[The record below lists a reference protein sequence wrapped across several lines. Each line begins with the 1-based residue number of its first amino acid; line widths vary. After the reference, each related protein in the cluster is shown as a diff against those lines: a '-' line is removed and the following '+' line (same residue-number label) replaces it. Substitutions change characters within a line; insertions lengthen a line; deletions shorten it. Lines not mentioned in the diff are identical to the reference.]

1 MITRIHDQ
9 SCIRDESI
17 DPQMITEKLK
27 NVDKIIRKVPEWL
40 NNPLWSAKA
49 TSALVDEGHTYEE
62 QELLGIGRGDE
73 TVESSA
79 SSSNSW
85 SGEGERSSR
94 IENQRNRGE
103 GEIDPDDQKNKY
115 HILGQQSSDPIL
127 PYFPGHSSSSPNFK
141 RCLPSDTKLDR
152 YLSALSKEVINLP
165 ELQSLASE
173 GIPDYGGLRAT
184 VWKLLLC
191 YLPRN
196 RDLWERELAR
206 KRSKYAALKEELLM
220 NPSEVT
226 RRMEEASRQN
236 KLDGKN
242 DEDGQL
248 SRHEITHGDHPL
260 SLGETS
266 VWNQFFQDIEIAE
279 QIERDVKRTHP
290 DMVFFSGESA
300 SSLENQEALK
310 RILFIFAKLNPSTHY
325 VQGMNEVLAPLY
337 HVFRTDP
344 DEGNAVNAEADAFF
358 CLVELLSNF
367 LDHFCQKLDN
377 SAVGIRSTMAQMTDL
392 LKKHD
397 EELWRHLDATTKV
410 NPQFYAFRWITTLF
424 TQEFSFPDCLRI
436 WDSLL
441 SNPRGPL
448 EILLRICCAML
459 VSIRSQL
466 LAGDFTSNLKL
477 LQHYPSVDINHLLHM
492 ADDLKK
498 RT

>member
-9 SCIRDESI
+9 SCIRDEST
-17 DPQMITEKLK
+17 DPQMITEKFE
-27 NVDKIIRKVPEWL
+27 NVDKIIKKVPEWL
-40 NNPLWSAKA
+40 NNPLWSAKP
-49 TSALVDEGHTYEE
+49 TSDSVDGSYTIEE
-62 QELLGIGRGDE
+62 HELLVVERDE
-73 TVESSA
+73 TIETFA

-85 SGEGERSSR
+85 SSEGERSSR
-94 IENQRNRGE
+94 IENDTNHGE
-103 GEIDPDDQKNKY
+103 GKIDPDDQKNKH
-115 HILGQQSSDPIL
+115 HICDQHSSDPVL
-127 PYFPGHSSSSPNFK
+127 PSLPGHSSSSPNFQ
-141 RCLPSDTKLDR
+141 RCLPSGTRLDR
-152 YLSALSKEVINLP
+152 YSSALSKEVINLT
-165 ELQSLASE
+165 ELQSLASQ

-184 VWKLLLC
+184 VWKLLLY

-196 RDLWERELAR
+196 RDLWESELAR

-220 NPSEVT
+220 NPTEVT
-226 RRMEEASRQN
+226 RRMEETSRQN
-236 KLDGKN
+236 KLDGRN

-248 SRHEITHGDHPL
+248 RRHEIPHGDHPL

-266 VWNQFFQDIEIAE
+266 VWNQFFQDIEMAE

-290 DMVFFSGESA
+290 DMIFFSGESA

-310 RILFIFAKLNPSTHY
+310 RILFIFAKLHPSTQY

-337 HVFRTDP
+337 YVFKTDP
-344 DEGNAVNAEADAFF
+344 DEGNEVNAEADAFF

-377 SAVGIRSTMAQMTDL
+377 STVGIRSTMARMTDL

-424 TQEFSFPDCLRI
+424 TQEFSFLDCLRI

-441 SNPRGPL
+441 SNRDGPL

-459 VSIRSQL
+459 ICIRSQL

-492 ADDLKK
+492 ADELKN